1 MAAQSQWRFL
11 LVDVDG
17 TLLDSQGRISARNLA
32 VLREAVSAGLT
43 LVLATGRTAV
53 SLLRVVGELD
63 FPFHRIVN
71 GGAIGL
77 APDHVPRY
85 TRFLPAPLWP
95 RIVESL
101 LADGLSPA
109 VFAHRHPEPPEV
121 WISSERGNPHFES
134 YVSRNRALVRIERD
148 LPAAELLDVVEVAA
162 LGSGDAFDAAS
173 SRVRARFAEE
183 SENHT
188 MVLFIAAQFG
198 KITEFFAPGVSK
210 WNAFTGMFPEAAAR
224 PESVIAIGD
233 EANDHEMIASAG
245 LGIAM
250 GNAIDSLK
258 AVARQV
264 TTGHDQEGLAEALE
278 PILAGMRRHQRR

>member
-1 MAAQSQWRFL
+1 MATRSRWRFL

-17 TLLDSQGRISARNLA
+17 TLLDSQGRVSARNLA
-32 VLREAVSAGLT
+32 VLREAVAAGLT

-53 SLLRVVGELD
+53 SLQRVTGGLD
-63 FPFHRIVN
+63 FSYHRIVN

-77 APDHVPRY
+77 APDGTPLY

-101 LADGLSPA
+101 LTEGLSPA
-109 VFAHRHPEPPEV
+109 VFAHRHPASPEV
-121 WISSERGNPHFES
+121 WICSERGDPHFES
-134 YVSRNRALVRIERD
+134 YVSRNRALVRVERD
-148 LPAAELLDVVEVAA
+148 LPAAGVPDVVEVAA
-162 LGSGDAFDAAS
+162 LGSGEAFDAAS
-173 SRVRARFAEE
+173 ARVRARFAQE

-210 WNAFTGMFPEAAAR
+210 WDAFKGMFPEAAAR

-233 EANDHEMIASAG
+233 EANDHEMIVSAG

-250 GNAIDSLK
+250 GNAIDTLK
-258 AVARQV
+258 AAARHV
-264 TTGHDQEGLAEALE
+264 TTGHDHDGLAEALE
-278 PILAGMRRHQRR
+278 PILAVLRRK

>member
-1 MAAQSQWRFL
+1 MAAQRRWRFL

-17 TLLDSQGRISARNLA
+17 TLLDSQGRVSARNLA

-53 SLLRVVGELD
+53 SLQGVTSGLD
-63 FPFHRIVN
+63 FPFHCITN
-71 GGAIGL
+71 GGAVGL
-77 APDHVPRY
+77 APDHSPIY

-95 RIVESL
+95 RIVQDL
-101 LADGLSPA
+101 LAEGLSPA
-109 VFAHRHPEPPEV
+109 VFAHRHPESPEV
-121 WISSERGNPHFES
+121 WISSGRGDPHFES

-148 LPAAELLDVVEVAA
+148 LPGAEVADVVEVAA
-162 LGSGDAFDAAS
+162 LGSGEAFDVAS
-173 SRVRARFAEE
+173 SRVRARFAQE

-188 MVLFIAAQFG
+188 MVLFIAARFG

-210 WNAFTGMFPEAAAR
+210 WDAFTGMFPDAAAR

-264 TTGHDQEGLAEALE
+264 TAGHDHDGLAEALE
-278 PILAGMRRHQRR
+278 PILAGLRRN